1 MGNDST
7 PSQQA
12 YGVPICTNVYQ
23 HGSSVTID
31 VPWNAIAAID
41 RMAMATQCSKG
52 SGNKMLTQCSI
63 PAEKLLV
70 QMFQK
75 A

>member
-1 MGNDST
+1 
-7 PSQQA
+7 
-12 YGVPICTNVYQ
+12 
-23 HGSSVTID
+23 VTID